1 VGVMGHGVQCA
12 RSRLVRQLQAIFRSE
27 AHYSGLGVN
36 NSEVGV
42 YSACVAACL
51 ACLRPVPLATAR
63 RHRAAPKGTPSRA
76 EDMACGAPLQW
87 LNVLGCALAAL
98 VFAGSGCSHTSA
110 PPRANGRAPTPLAT
124 ATSPQSSPAGPSC
137 GVTITGRHWYR
148 AAPPARNAVLLLGAG
163 PRGIVVGA

>member
-1 VGVMGHGVQCA
+1 
-12 RSRLVRQLQAIFRSE
+12 
-27 AHYSGLGVN
+27 
-36 NSEVGV
+36 
-42 YSACVAACL
+42 
-51 ACLRPVPLATAR
+51 
-63 RHRAAPKGTPSRA
+63 
-76 EDMACGAPLQW
+76 MACGSPLQW

-98 VFAGSGCSHTSA
+98 VFAGSPCSPPSP

-163 PRGIVVGA
+163 PRGIVFGAQANGGICQVLPIAQQFARRGEHVAGFDWHIGHNAHPHDLTPATHALLADGARRVVLGGFSRGALVALG